1 MSPGKRRRAAEVQRR
16 QRTRRFDLVTVL
28 AVLLPLLTVGFLAL
42 VQRPPVRDTTAPP
55 ALTRLTGATLVCPAA
70 QPGSP
75 DAAVSTA
82 SGASGD
88 LTVISDGKT
97 GSERVSTG
105 ATTPVSRTG
114 ALAVKGADDLAPGL
128 LGLRSGTAPVTAQDC
143 GVPSADQWFTGL
155 GARADHDSVI
165 ELVNPDAGSA
175 NVVVTLYGT
184 QPISNRRLRGLTVP
198 GHKTLT
204 LDLGSLIPRRP
215 LLSAHVQ
222 VTRGRLGVHVLDQ
235 QTDLARHRTQR
246 EWLPAQSAPATSL
259 TMLGLPTGSGTRTLQ
274 LGNPGEDVVRAQV
287 KVVTGDTSFVPKG
300 VDTVSI
306 PPGSTVEVPLTQEL
320 GRALGDGALG
330 VSVEADGPVTGSVLT
345 SLEADRVLTVPD
357 DEVAHEAATLLP
369 VTAGKGATPV
379 RGQVLLTA
387 DAAGSAQVTAYDAS
401 GTRVLRQR
409 VGLQQGHTATQAL
422 PPGAAYLRV
431 VPQGTT
437 VRGSVLLTGDGA
449 SVIPLH
455 ELLTQGLVPQ
465 ISPGQD

>member
-16 QRTRRFDLVTVL
+16 QRTRRLDLVTGL

-42 VQRPPVRDTTAPP
+42 VQQPPERDTTQPP
-55 ALTRLTGATLVCPAA
+55 SLTRLTGVTLVCPAA

-75 DAAVSTA
+75 DAVVSTA

-88 LTVISDGKT
+88 LTVISDGRS
-97 GSERVSTG
+97 GLVQVSTG
-105 ATTPVSRTG
+105 ATTPLPDTG
-114 ALAVKGADDLAPGL
+114 SVVVKGADELAPGL
-128 LGLRSGTAPVTAQDC
+128 LGLRSGTAPLSAQGC
-143 GVPSADQWFTGL
+143 SVPTSDQWFTGI

-175 NVVVTLYGT
+175 NVDVTLFGT

-204 LDLGSLIPRRP
+204 LDLGQLIPRRP

-246 EWLPAQSAPATSL
+246 EWMPAQSVPTTSL
-259 TMLGLPTGSGTRTLQ
+259 TMLGLPTGTGTRTLQ
-274 LGNPGEDVVRAQV
+274 LANPGEDVVRAQL

-306 PPGSTVEVPLTQEL
+306 PPGSTTEVSLTQEL
-320 GRALGDGALG
+320 GKALGDGALG
-330 VSVEADGPVTGSVLT
+330 VSVEADGPVTASLLT

-369 VTAGKGATPV
+369 VASGKGATPV

-387 DAAGSAQVTAYDAS
+387 DAAGSATVTAYDAS
-401 GTRVLRQR
+401 GKKLLDKR
-409 VGLQQGHTATQAL
+409 VGLQQGHTATLTL
-422 PPGAAYLRV
+422 PEGASFLRV
-431 VPQGTT
+431 VPQGTP
-437 VRGSVLLTGDGA
+437 VRGSVLVTGDGA
-449 SVIPLH
+449 SVLPLH

-465 ISPGQD
+465 ISPGLS